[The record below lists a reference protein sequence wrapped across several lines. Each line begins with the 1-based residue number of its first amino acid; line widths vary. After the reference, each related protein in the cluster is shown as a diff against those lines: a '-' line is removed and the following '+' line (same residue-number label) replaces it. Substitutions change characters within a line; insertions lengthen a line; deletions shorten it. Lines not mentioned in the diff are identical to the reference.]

1 MINASYI
8 NNPYKNSYSIQKSNQ
23 TQAVDKI
30 LGYGVD
36 KEGFFTSDFNEAA
49 KIPKDYKIDATQ
61 MQSLVKNL
69 SQNKNFD
76 TINFIK
82 TLENTYKVFSSL
94 MEISKNALPLGFEM
108 DKNSFA
114 ILKIYD
120 NAQDLENNFLSDV
133 NSYQGNKVIINLKDL
148 NLKDQSFMNFASVI
162 LNQFGGGYLIEG
174 QSNIGGKLMGFDKNM
189 DKNQIQDLRDFI
201 KNNSFIANGSM
212 EKLMEALDLFSRNL
226 SIEEFKQKWLNL
238 TTNLE
243 PSNKT
248 IEQIARE
255 DLKAKEEQ
263 NPRTPIQNE
272 SQNKETYKD
281 DNTKNELLKKLLE
294 NKFGKSEELEL
305 LFGIKFSDDK
315 TGEFSKILSK
325 NTPKSVDIKA

>member
-1 MINASYI
+1 MINTAYM
-8 NNPYKNSYSIQKSNQ
+8 NNHHKGGYSTQKLKDISQATTQSLGISKN
-23 TQAVDKI
+23 
-30 LGYGVD
+30 
-36 KEGFFTSDFNEAA
+36 
-49 KIPKDYKIDATQ
+49 YKIDAIQ
-61 MQSLVKNL
+61 MQTLVKNL
-69 SQNKNFD
+69 SQNKHFD
-76 TINFIK
+76 TIDFTK
-82 TLENTYKVFSSL
+82 TLENGYKVFSNL
-94 MEISKNALPLGFEM
+94 MQFSKNELPLGFEM
-108 DKNSFA
+108 DKNSFE

-120 NAQDLENNFLSDV
+120 NAQDLENNFLNEN
-133 NSYQGNKVIINLKDL
+133 NSYKGSKVVINLKDL
-148 NLKDQSFMNFASVI
+148 NLKDQSFMNFANVVF
-162 LNQFGGGYLIEG
+162 NQFGGGYLIEG

-189 DKNQIQDLRDFI
+189 DKNQIQDLNDFV

-212 EKLMEALDLFSRNL
+212 EKLMEALDLFSSNL

-238 TTNLE
+238 TINLE

-263 NPRTPIQNE
+263 KPRTPIQSE

-281 DNTKNELLKKLLE
+281 DNAKNELLKKLLE

-305 LFGIKFSDDK
+305 LFGFVMIK
-315 TGEFSKILSK
+315 TGEFSKMLSK